1 MATAWSFVDNQDT
14 CVLYHRA
21 TGAVIELNS
30 FPGAFF
36 NFIEKRGNKGMLC
49 EENASIQ
56 RNRPV
61 KESTEKAIAKLAGGR
76 PTTAGNVGVLGPD
89 FKFSGWEATPAA
101 DQLALH
107 RPKKGTRMALA
118 DIIGFVDRELLGLD
132 EIQVCPLLVLHPEGF
147 CFIGISGQCIAV
159 QEQRMIKIGIPGQ
172 IQQEFINTMLFETVR
187 LQPPLV
193 LLFLKPW
200 TRSILKQHGIDFA
213 EFEQI
218 FAGGDPALQA
228 HLLCRTTHPAHF
240 VSTMRKREEQR
251 RCCPR
256 FYTLVGDK
264 LFLPACKIQRRFQQH
279 QLLAQARKELKVRAS
294 ARKLQNSYR
303 GHLARRSQQIELPLH
318 QQRLK
323 ERRRNA
329 SAQIVQLAWR
339 CRLARQEPRP
349 LRQDSRPQNGATYC
363 FFVGVSAVEAALL
376 EQRGLAAQA
385 GPMGTGVNLFADARA
400 ARQVSPSDHFQY
412 S

>member
-159 QEQRMIKIGIPGQ
+159 QEQRMI
-172 IQQEFINTMLFETVR
+172 
-187 LQPPLV
+187 
-193 LLFLKPW
+193 
-200 TRSILKQHGIDFA
+200 D
-213 EFEQI
+213 
-218 FAGGDPALQA
+218 
-228 HLLCRTTHPAHF
+228 
-240 VSTMRKREEQR
+240 
-251 RCCPR
+251 
-256 FYTLVGDK
+256 
-264 LFLPACKIQRRFQQH
+264 H
-279 QLLAQARKELKVRAS
+279 QDRNSGADS
-294 ARKLQNSYR
+294 ARV
-303 GHLARRSQQIELPLH
+303 H
-318 QQRLK
+318 QYHVV
-323 ERRRNA
+323 RNC
-329 SAQIVQLAWR
+329 SAPA
-339 CRLARQEPRP
+339 P
-349 LRQDSRPQNGATYC
+349 
-363 FFVGVSAVEAALL
+363 
-376 EQRGLAAQA
+376 
-385 GPMGTGVNLFADARA
+385 ARA
-400 ARQVSPSDHFQY
+400 PVSEAVDSLDTQTARNRFR
-412 S
+412 